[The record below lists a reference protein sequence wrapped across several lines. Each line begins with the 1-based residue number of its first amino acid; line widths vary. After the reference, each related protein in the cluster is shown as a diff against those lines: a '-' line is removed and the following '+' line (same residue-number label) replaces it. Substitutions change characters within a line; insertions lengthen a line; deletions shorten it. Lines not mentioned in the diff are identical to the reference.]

1 MPAKR
6 QQSKRARAPSIPA
19 RIRPLTVP
27 EAFPRR
33 DGFAAPTRSVEVE
46 ISEPGFLP
54 VRALV
59 QPNQVTDRLIGQL
72 RAQRRDLPRL
82 NTGRNTG
89 GIDLRLQSRDGRH
102 IKSGSVV
109 LFDREGRHHLVP
121 VDPST
126 RRFRLGG
133 LPAGEY
139 QVKAASAAT
148 GSATAKLTIR
158 KGDVTRASLAL
169 DRPVPSG
176 PARLR
181 FVVRGIRRKQIP
193 MRVTDRNTGKVVFE
207 GDATVT
213 NGVATLQ
220 LAKAG
225 RFHIDVL
232 AEPKSCYDADADD
245 PSLLQFHPPL
255 ELDFTPPIPEPDPPD
270 WLILPRELQGMNA
283 VVQSLGIRSM
293 DELAEAEPER
303 LLHRARSAGVPIH
316 TRMLAAFID
325 AARRHKG
332 LDAARGV
339 VEIPVRIQRGKS
351 LATAFRIDQAGEV
364 AFDVDLGSAG
374 KADLVVQSRAG
385 TRKLRVDGKG
395 RLTVNVSAE
404 EVAAGD
410 ALQVTLRNRS
420 GGRAAGSLV
429 ATIADPGKGFAAIGV
444 RPIEDRIQAIYEAL
458 ADQNPGI
465 STYVNPA
472 VIAPENREMWLDH
485 ARTIMHELGVC
496 SIDDLGKL
504 RIEPNQVLHAGAY
517 IAPAKAPLNLAAVPS
532 LKKFAFSDVING
544 TVLHYLPNEVL
555 DKMAVVIGGEW
566 NIRGQE
572 IIIGQDVRE
581 LLVIVKSIGYDADSS
596 ITWQMPPLPVALTYW
611 PNHAPNGANWGNYG
625 EDGNDGHDGDQDP
638 PRHKN
643 GGASAVTSAPIVTMY
658 ILDATGGLPPID
670 LSGQDGA
677 DGGKGQD
684 GGNGSNGQPGL
695 RAEGT
700 FFGGCCRG
708 VGWGGDGGDGGKGG
722 KGGRGGNGGE
732 GGKLTL
738 LTTEPGIMVL
748 EASTPSIDV
757 NTGAGGEG
765 GPAGLPGSPG
775 AGGPAGTADCEI
787 YCDEHPERHGDNG
800 SPGDEGDDGDDGEAG
815 PGPASDALQII
826 PITVDEWNEAF
837 NNPHIFELAPPVVEP
852 GDYVTV
858 HGANFDPEWDHVFF
872 DGEDM
877 GAVFS
882 PYDVVFQVP
891 ETSEGGY
898 HPVVIRPPSSTKR
911 RSNKAQLHV
920 LPKLDPIPSGTRWI
934 EGDTVTLTG
943 LAFRTGC
950 MVLAEDWS
958 TNPVTSFGLPP
969 DSVSRTHIT
978 LTIADPPLGNLRGVR
993 RILVRNP
1000 SGGTT
1005 RDERVVRIG
1014 ETIVVRCAVFRAVG
1028 DTTAVTTA
1036 HSASEIAALFVESD
1050 ANGLAIPWAQAHIA
1064 FELVQPVKNIIVAD
1078 AIANVWPENAMS
1090 DFQTALQS
1098 DFVAG
1103 AINIIFAK
1111 DVESS
1116 TAYSW
1121 YGGGPM
1127 VIGDEPGQVLGPS
1140 DLRHVVAHELGHALC
1155 LAHVCDIGDD
1165 PDGGFFGHDCTIADQ
1180 PFLMHPQWGLS
1191 GAMLLPPAQVD
1202 GARIGATNF
1211 ETGKVNGLPL
1221 NSLFDGRLPTL
1232 PAQCLTQDTAN

>member
-1 MPAKR
+1 MPAKK
-6 QQSKRARAPSIPA
+6 QQSTQAGARPGQA
-19 RIRPLTVP
+19 RVRPLAVP

-33 DGFAAPTRSVEVE
+33 DGFSAPTRSVEVE

-59 QPNQVTDRLIGQL
+59 QPNEVTDSLVRRL

-82 NTGRNTG
+82 STGRNTG
-89 GIDLRLQSRDGRH
+89 GIDLRLESRDRRH
-102 IKSGSVV
+102 IKNGSVV
-109 LFDREGRHHLVP
+109 LFDSEGRHHLIP

-139 QVKAASAAT
+139 QVRAASAAI

-158 KGDVTRASLAL
+158 KGDVARAALAL
-169 DRPVPSG
+169 EQPVPSG
-176 PARLR
+176 SVSLR
-181 FVVRGIRRKQIP
+181 FTVSGTNRDHLP

-207 GDATVT
+207 GDTAVT
-213 NGVATLQ
+213 DGVATLK

-225 RFHIDVL
+225 RFHFEILV
-232 AEPKSCYDADADD
+232 EPKSCYDADADD
-245 PSLLQFHPPL
+245 PSLLQFYPPL

-270 WLILPRELQGMNA
+270 WFILPRELQGMNA
-283 VVQSLGIRSM
+283 VMQQLGIRSM
-293 DELAEAEPER
+293 DDLAAAEPEM

-316 TRMLAAFID
+316 TRMLAASIE
-325 AARRHKG
+325 AAKRHKG
-332 LDAARGV
+332 LAAARGV
-339 VEIPVRIQRGKS
+339 VEIPVRMKRGKS
-351 LATAFRIDQAGEV
+351 MSTAFRIEKAGEV

-374 KADLVVQSRAG
+374 KADLVIESRAG
-385 TRKLRVDGKG
+385 TREFRVDGKG
-395 RLTVNVSAE
+395 RFTVDVSAE
-404 EVAAGD
+404 GAAAGD
-410 ALQVTLRNRS
+410 AIQVTLRNRS
-420 GGRAAGSLV
+420 GVGAIGSLV
-429 ATIADPGKGFAAIGV
+429 ATIADASKGFATIGV
-444 RPIEDRIQAIYEAL
+444 RPIEDRIHAIYQAL
-458 ADQNPGI
+458 AAQNPGI

-472 VIAPENREMWLDH
+472 VIAPENVEMWLDH

-504 RIEPNQVLHAGAY
+504 RIEPNQVLHSGAY
-517 IAPAKAPLNLAAVPS
+517 IAPAKPPVNLAAVPS
-532 LKKFAFSDVING
+532 LKKFAFSEVLNG

-566 NIRGQE
+566 NIREQQ
-572 IIIGQDVRE
+572 IIIGADVRE
-581 LLVIVKSIGYDADSS
+581 LLVIVKSIGFDVASS
-596 ITWQMPPLPVALTYW
+596 ITWEMPPLPVALTYW
-611 PNHAPNGANWGNYG
+611 PNKAANGANWGNYG

-638 PRHKN
+638 PPLKN
-643 GGASAVTSAPIVTMY
+643 GGASAVTSGPIVTMY
-658 ILDATGGLPPID
+658 ILDTTGGLPPID
-670 LSGQDGA
+670 LAGQDGEDA
-677 DGGKGQD
+677 GKGQD

-738 LTTEPGIMVL
+738 LTTEPGIIVL
-748 EASTPSIDV
+748 EASPPSIDV
-757 NTGAGGEG
+757 NPGAGGEG
-765 GPAGLPGSPG
+765 GPAGLAGSAG

-800 SPGDEGDDGDDGEAG
+800 SPGDQGNEGDDGDHG

-826 PITVDEWNEAF
+826 PITEDEWNEAF
-837 NNPHIFELAPPVVEP
+837 NNPHILELSQTVAEP
-852 GDYVTV
+852 GDHITV
-858 HGANFDPEWDHVFF
+858 HGVNFDPDLDHVFF

-877 GAVFS
+877 GAVIS
-882 PYDVVFQVP
+882 PYDALFQVP
-891 ETSEGGY
+891 ETSEGGW

-911 RSNKAQLHV
+911 RSNNALLHV
-920 LPKLDPIPSGTRWI
+920 LPKLDSIPSGTRWI
-934 EGDTVTLTG
+934 EGETVTLTG
-943 LAFRTGC
+943 LAFRNGC
-950 MVLAEDWS
+950 TVLAEDWS
-958 TNPVTSFGLPP
+958 TNPVTSFALPT
-969 DSVSRTHIT
+969 DSVSRTEIT

-1005 RDERVVRIG
+1005 QDERVVRIG
-1014 ETIVVRCAVFRAVG
+1014 ETIVVRCKAFRAVG
-1028 DTTAVTTA
+1028 DTTGVTTA

-1050 ANGLAIPWAQAHIA
+1050 PNGLAIPWAQAHIA
-1064 FELVQPVKNIIVAD
+1064 FELVQPVKDIDVPD
-1078 AIANVWPENAMS
+1078 AVANVWPRENAVD
-1090 DFQTALQS
+1090 DFQTALQNE
-1098 DFVAG
+1098 FVAG

-1127 VIGDEPGQVLGPS
+1127 AIGDEPGQVLGPA

-1155 LAHVCDIGDD
+1155 LAHVCNIGDD
-1165 PDGGFFGHDCTIADQ
+1165 PDGGFFGHGCTDADL
-1180 PFLMHPQWGLS
+1180 PFLMHPNWPS
-1191 GAMLLPPAQVD
+1191 GDLLPPAQVA

-1221 NSLFDGRLPTL
+1221 NALFDDRMPSLP
-1232 PAQCLTQDTAN
+1232 PQCLAGDTAD